1 MSLAC
6 LLPNGT
12 TPLLYDLQ
20 TGADDDAAAAA
31 LQPDNA
37 VPDSAEGT
45 TIRSALHRTIT
56 STTVLDAFCILR
68 THTTILIYLDAWAA
82 VSVFLIHGWQG
93 FTTIGRGCRRIRN
106 LNFLLSSTMV

>member
-1 MSLAC
+1 M
-6 LLPNGT
+6 
-12 TPLLYDLQ
+12 LYDLQ

-56 STTVLDAFCILR
+56 STTVLDAL
-68 THTTILIYLDAWAA
+68 
-82 VSVFLIHGWQG
+82 SVFSEHTPR
-93 FTTIGRGCRRIRN
+93 F
-106 LNFLLSSTMV
+106 